1 VTRLAT
7 GLVVAAVVVAACSG
21 LDEGEAGVVGIE
33 VRVPG
38 PDSVEVG
45 ESIQLGVRP
54 LDKNGDSVGAAVTWA
69 SLDPA
74 ATIDPVSGVLTG
86 VSVGTARVQA
96 AVGALGSA
104 LVTFAVVARPDTLLI
119 VGDSILTISRDSAT
133 LPGFPTQVRNFTTDD
148 PVAGHPVVYTLVSP
162 DPATAPPSLVFTG
175 LEALADTIATGADGI
190 ATASLRVLGGTT
202 APDSA
207 IVVIS
212 AKRVR
217 GAAVPGSGQRFILRF
232 Q

>member
-1 VTRLAT
+1 VRPMAAGLA
-7 GLVVAAVVVAACSG
+7 LAVVAAACSG

-33 VRVPG
+33 VTVPG
-38 PDSVEVG
+38 PDSIEVG

-54 LDKNGDSVGAAVTWA
+54 LDKNGDSVATPVTWV

-74 ATIDPVSGVLTG
+74 ATIDPASGVLTG
-86 VSVGTARVQA
+86 VTPGTARVQA
-96 AVGALGSA
+96 TVGALGSTF
-104 LVTFAVVARPDTLLI
+104 VGFAVVQRPDTLLI
-119 VGDSILTISRDSAT
+119 VGDSILTISRDSTT
-133 LPGFPTQVRNFTTDD
+133 LPGFPAQVRNFAIDD
-148 PVAGHPVVYTLVSP
+148 PVAGQAVIYTLVSP
-162 DPATAPPSLVFTG
+162 DPLTAPPSLVFTG
-175 LEALADTIATGADGI
+175 PEALADTVVTGADGI

-212 AKRVR
+212 SHRVR
-217 GAAVPGSGQRFILRF
+217 GAVVPGSGQRFILRF

>member
-1 VTRLAT
+1 VRRLAAAA
-7 GLVVAAVVVAACSG
+7 VVAAMAACSG

-33 VRVPG
+33 VSVPG
-38 PDSVEVG
+38 PDSLEVG
-45 ESIQLGVRP
+45 ESVQLGVKP
-54 LDKNGDSVGAAVTWA
+54 LDKNGDSVATPVTWV

-86 VSVGTARVQA
+86 IAPGTARVQA
-96 AVGALGSA
+96 TVGALGS
-104 LVTFAVVARPDTLLI
+104 TFLGFTVVQRPDTLLI
-119 VGDSILTISRDSAT
+119 VGDSILSISRDSAT
-133 LPGFPTQVRNFTTDD
+133 LPGFQTQVRNFTTND
-148 PVAGHPVVYTLVSP
+148 PVAGQAVIYTLVSP

-175 LEALADTIATGADGI
+175 QEALADTVATGADGT

-212 AKRVR
+212 SPRVR
-217 GAAVPGSGQRFILRF
+217 AGPVAGSGQRFILRF